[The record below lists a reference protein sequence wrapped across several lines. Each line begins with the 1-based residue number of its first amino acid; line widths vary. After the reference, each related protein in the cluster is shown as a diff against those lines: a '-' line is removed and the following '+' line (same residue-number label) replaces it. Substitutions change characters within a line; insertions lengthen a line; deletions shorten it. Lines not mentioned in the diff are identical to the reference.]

1 MKSNV
6 DIKEMEE
13 ALEYIDKGREMLG
26 RIIDEVELAFEMKD
40 ETYNSK
46 LDSNKTFL
54 NYIEGESN
62 KLARAMGLTIAEQM
76 GELTFN
82 PFLVYGPS
90 GCGKTHLIN
99 AVGVLYKQLIPQKN
113 VVYVGARQFQKQYTD
128 SVRQNTTDQF
138 NDFYLSADMLIVDDI
153 QEWIN
158 AHKTLDT
165 FWNLFNQLVRD
176 GKQVILACDRPPVKL
191 KGMKKDMLSRFTSG
205 LVAEMEAPNEKLCI
219 DILRAKRH
227 KAGLNIQDEVID
239 FIAKNVKGN
248 VCDLEGVVNSLK
260 AYSMVN
266 TAIDMQLAERVI
278 KSLFNG
284 IDKVKNDK

>member
-1 MKSNV
+1 MNKV
-6 DIKEMEE
+6 DIKAMETAMNYIEMARGLLNRVLDNEE
-13 ALEYIDKGREMLG
+13 RTSEE
-26 RIIDEVELAFEMKD
+26 KD

-46 LDSNKTFL
+46 LDSNKSFL

-82 PFLVYGPS
+82 PFFVYGPS

-99 AVGVLYKQLIPQKN
+99 AVGVLYKQLNPQKN

-128 SVRQNTTDQF
+128 SVRQNNTDQF

-158 AHKTLDT
+158 APKTLDT

-191 KGMKKDMLSRFTSG
+191 KGMKKDLLSRFTSG

-239 FIAKNVKGN
+239 FIAKNAKGN

>member
-1 MKSNV
+1 MNKENIKAMK
-6 DIKEMEE
+6 E

-26 RIIDEVELAFEMKD
+26 RIIDEVELASGMKD

-82 PFLVYGPS
+82 PFFVYGPS
-90 GCGKTHLIN
+90 SCGKTHLIN

-158 AHKTLDT
+158 APKTLDT

-176 GKQVILACDRPPVKL
+176 GNQVILACDRPPVKL